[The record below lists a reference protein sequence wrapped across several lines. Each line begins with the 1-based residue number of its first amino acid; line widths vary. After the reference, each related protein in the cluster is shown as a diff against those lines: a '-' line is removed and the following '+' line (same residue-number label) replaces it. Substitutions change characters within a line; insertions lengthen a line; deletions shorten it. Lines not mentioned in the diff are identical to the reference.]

1 MRCDLYLCDIVVYNV
16 YKMCCCCHLHDQTIL
31 SFFTTMF
38 DVNNVLYIQ
47 GVWYHYRLY
56 GCKVTVLREFLSL
69 NMYGLVFSK
78 LLFNS
83 AMCWTTPIRTPTS
96 QTPQCSGTTY
106 RVRLRG
112 VLYNTESDSGGML
125 NYTLR
130 SVRNHLMLYNTISVR
145 GIYTSQLIFL
155 INATLSFK
163 TLAKSFQNVNK
174 IFSFI

>member
-1 MRCDLYLCDIVVYNV
+1 MYNYVCSNTVYKYVYIVLWDVIYIYVILWCTYNV

-47 GVWYHYRLY
+47 GVWYHYCLY

-69 NMYGLVFSK
+69 NMSGLGLSK

-112 VLYNTESDSGGML
+112 VLYNTDSDSGGML
-125 NYTLR
+125 NYTLW
-130 SVRNHLMLYNTISVR
+130 SVRNRLMLYKTISVR
-145 GIYTSQLIFL
+145 GIYTSQLLF
-155 INATLSFK
+155 
-163 TLAKSFQNVNK
+163 
-174 IFSFI
+174 